1 MRVTPSSS
9 RYHRDSVSD
18 LTPWQQWEWDLCEP
32 HLVKPSGE
40 QARNHAISSYKH
52 ACWLDGIEPP
62 PDEVI
67 AAELDRRRGEEAG
80 AA

>member
-1 MRVTPSSS
+1 M
-9 RYHRDSVSD
+9 SD
-18 LTPWQQWEWDLCEP
+18 LTPGS
-32 HLVKPSGE
+32 SGSGTCASPTWSSRPASRPPE
-40 QARNHAISSYKH
+40 HARNHAISSYKH